1 MKAAERINT
10 VINLECPDRVPLAPL
25 LDHWAATY
33 TGITNAE
40 LMSDPDK
47 RFNAV
52 LKTAIDFKWDM
63 SFLAETVN
71 TTLLK
76 LGVPARLKLPGID
89 LPERSEHQF
98 DEKEVMTE
106 EDFDVL
112 ESDGLI
118 ALFSKLIPRIYP
130 EMTVE
135 SAMTDFARASTEIT
149 DQAAWLR
156 ENGIEPAVGFVIA
169 GPSFEYFC
177 FARSINVA
185 LTDLRRRPEKLKIAG
200 KRFCHD
206 MLDLAIETSRQ
217 NNINRVFIGLSRS
230 SPIFLSNKLFEA
242 FVLPDLELLVNGLI
256 DANRTPVFHCDTNWT
271 KFLHYFQRLPKGK
284 CIIELDSFTDIF
296 KAKEILGGHMAIMG
310 DVPST
315 LLAEGTRDEVM
326 CYCKNLI
333 EEIGGGGGFILS
345 SGCSVPLNAKVDN
358 VRAMSESIDEWG
370 WYK

>member
-1 MKAAERINT
+1 MKATERINT

-63 SFLAETVN
+63 SFLADTVN

-89 LPERSEHQF
+89 LPKRSEHQF

-106 EDFDVL
+106 EDFDIL

-118 ALFSKLIPRIYP
+118 ALLSKLIPRIYP

-135 SAMTDFARASTEIT
+135 SAMTDFARASMEIT

-156 ENGIEPAVGFVIA
+156 GNGIEPAVGFVIP
-169 GPSFEYFC
+169 GPSFEYFS
-177 FARSINVA
+177 FARSINIA
-185 LTDLRRRPEKLKIAG
+185 LTDMRKRPDKLKISG
-200 KRFCHD
+200 KRFCQD
-206 MLDLAIETSRQ
+206 IMDLAIETSRQ

-230 SPIFLSNKLFEA
+230 SPVFLSNKLFEA

-271 KFLHYFQRLPKGK
+271 KFLPYFKRFPKAK
-284 CIIELDSFTDIF
+284 CIIELDSFTNIF
-296 KAKEILGGHMAIMG
+296 EAKDILGTHMAIMG

-315 LLAEGTRDEVM
+315 LLAEGSRAEVLD
-326 CYCKNLI
+326 YCKKLI
-333 EEIGGGGGFILS
+333 ETIGKGGGFILS
-345 SGCSVPLNAKVDN
+345 SGCSIPLNAKADN
-358 VRAMSESIDEWG
+358 VMAMTDAIDKWG
-370 WYK
+370 WY